1 MSLRGAYAG
10 FGDEN
15 DPVRKVALQ
24 MRSLCRSVNLDLE
37 SELVNDDDH
46 DDEFPEVDSNEVFAG
61 IFIGNA

>member
-37 SELVNDDDH
+37 SELVNDDQ

>member
-24 MRSLCRSVNLDLE
+24 MRSICRSEVNLE
-37 SELVNDDDH
+37 VDDH
-46 DDEFPEVDSNEVFAG
+46 PNDEFPEVDSNEVFAG
-61 IFIGNA
+61 IFIANS